1 MWVRAGAGG
10 DNCIRLHAVNDAKV
24 DEVTDGR
31 FSLMPSH
38 VHWTRQHQ
46 LLNNCKQL
54 AVKDYF

>member
-10 DNCIRLHAVNDAKV
+10 DNCIRLHALNDAKV

-31 FSLMPSH
+31 FSFMPSH

-46 LLNNCKQL
+46 LLNNCKQ
-54 AVKDYF
+54 